1 MCVEIDASFSYV
13 HEFDIESTLST
24 EPIKVRVEYEWK
36 PSRCEKCCIFG
47 HSFPTILVP
56 TPAPTP
62 PFIPMPTPDHN
73 LNKGKTAAIDP
84 APTLPMIHATD
95 PSSSTSIVH
104 QLLPPLNILSTRT
117 MPASPQPKI
126 PIDHG
131 PLPSSTTPLSTDSS
145 LPPIDLSHAKSP
157 FKHPTIPN
165 DLHSTAQPNLES
177 SHRDADPVALNIPNL
192 QPLDTSNYMESKMA
206 SL

>member
-1 MCVEIDASFSYV
+1 MQLILRLV
-13 HEFDIESTLST
+13 HLLYTNSSLLLI
-24 EPIKVRVEYEWK
+24 YY
-36 PSRCEKCCIFG
+36 
-47 HSFPTILVP
+47 
-56 TPAPTP
+56 P
-62 PFIPMPTPDHN
+62 PE
-73 LNKGKTAAIDP
+73 LC
-84 APTLPMIHATD
+84 
-95 PSSSTSIVH
+95 
-104 QLLPPLNILSTRT
+104 LLPLN
-117 MPASPQPKI
+117 PKYLY
-126 PIDHG
+126 IDHG